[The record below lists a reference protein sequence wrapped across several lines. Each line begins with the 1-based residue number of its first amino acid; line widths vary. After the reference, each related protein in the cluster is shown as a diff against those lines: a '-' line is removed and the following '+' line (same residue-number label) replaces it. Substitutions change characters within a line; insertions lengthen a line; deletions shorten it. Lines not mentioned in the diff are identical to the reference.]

1 MQTSEFKTQNGCL
14 GKQVGV
20 GVTVGNMVG
29 VTVGVGVSVGV
40 SVSVG
45 VGVIVRVGVGVSVRI
60 GVVVG
65 VSVKL
70 GVVVGVS
77 VDVGVGVIVGA
88 THRHITRFLK
98 LLLGSDIVLFW
109 QFPSGEKRNDL
120 TVKPALSPLA

>member
-1 MQTSEFKTQNGCL
+1 MQTSGFKTQNGGL
-14 GKQVGV
+14 GEQVGV

-29 VTVGVGVSVGV
+29 VAVGVGVSVGV
-40 SVSVG
+40 SV
-45 VGVIVRVGVGVSVRI
+45 II

-70 GVVVGVS
+70 GVAVGVN

-88 THRHITRFLK
+88 THRHVTRFLK
-98 LLLGSDIVLFW
+98 LLLGIDIVLFW

-120 TVKPALSPLA
+120 TVKPALSPLAL